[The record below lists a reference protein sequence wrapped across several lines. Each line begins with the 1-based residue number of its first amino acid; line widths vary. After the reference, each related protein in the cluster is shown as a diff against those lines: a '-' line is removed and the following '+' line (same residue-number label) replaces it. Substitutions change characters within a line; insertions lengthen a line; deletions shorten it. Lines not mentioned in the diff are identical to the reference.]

1 MRYVTLYFFDVVL
14 NIGVK
19 MVDLCSIFNL
29 PETVKCIGIRR
40 NVLIQ
45 KLKCTVAPEEPD
57 KCKYLDD
64 VFYPFSF
71 FSFVFF
77 FKIES
82 PIIFII

>member
-1 MRYVTLYFFDVVL
+1 
-14 NIGVK
+14 
-19 MVDLCSIFNL
+19 MVDLCAIFNL

-64 VFYPFSF
+64 VFNS

-77 FKIES
+77 CFL
-82 PIIFII
+82 F